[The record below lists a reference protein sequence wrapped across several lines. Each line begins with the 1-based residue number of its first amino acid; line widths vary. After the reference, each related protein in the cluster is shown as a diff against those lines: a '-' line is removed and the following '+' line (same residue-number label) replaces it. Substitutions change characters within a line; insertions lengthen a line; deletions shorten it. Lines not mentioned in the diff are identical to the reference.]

1 MLEVAVRK
9 GSLAIETVPLLS
21 APNLFRDLGGVIKPN
36 AHVKLP
42 DGRTLNVTAERDVLR
57 DDTVIE
63 VEVEQALVN
72 ANRELIRRFE
82 AKSRTMAKRAGS

>member
-1 MLEVAVRK
+1 MRK

-82 AKSRTMAKRAGS
+82 AKSRTIAKRAGS

>member
-1 MLEVAVRK
+1 MRK

-21 APNLFRDLGGVIKPN
+21 APNLFRDLGGVTKPN

-82 AKSRTMAKRAGS
+82 AKSRTIAKRAGS

>member
-1 MLEVAVRK
+1 MRK

>member
-1 MLEVAVRK
+1 MRK

-21 APNLFRDLGGVIKPN
+21 APNLFRDLGGVTKPN

-57 DDTVIE
+57 DDTEIEVE